1 MATRSTI
8 MVAIPQEKRGKTYKF
23 IKDTNAEKRLPYD
36 TPEVTIPEDA
46 NFVEVYHHWDGYPTG
61 LGAEIYEGFLDKDF
75 DYVMEHLI
83 AGGDMSSTGIP
94 YHAWRDEDWEYCK
107 PKFSDK
113 MFVVSEEYQYFR
125 NEEGKWFVRG
135 CEYKDWTEIS
145 KWVLGEEA

>member
-23 IKDTNAEKRLPYD
+23 IKSPNAEKNLPYD

-46 NFVEVYHHWDGYPTG
+46 NFVEVYHHWDGYPER
-61 LGAEIYEGFLDKDF
+61 LGADIYEGFLGKDF

-83 AGGDMSSTGIP
+83 AGGDMSLTGVP
-94 YHAWRDEDWEYCK
+94 YHAWRDDDWEYCE
-107 PKFSDK
+107 PQFSDK
-113 MFVVSEEYQYFR
+113 MFEESEEYQYFR

-135 CEYKDWTEIS
+135 CRYVDWTEID
-145 KWVLGEEA
+145 KWVLGRKA